1 MSSLA
6 SARQQSG
13 LTFANFLLVAIL
25 IIFGAI
31 LGMKVIPAYVENRE
45 IQHIVDTLAHDP
57 DLQDGTPQ
65 DIRNSWDKRAMV
77 NNITV
82 VDARDLNIRKT
93 PNGQL
98 VVGVKYN
105 VKIGLVGN
113 VSLLLEFN
121 NTSAYQ
127 H

>member
-1 MSSLA
+1 MSRLA
-6 SARQQSG
+6 SARQQIG

-25 IIFGAI
+25 LVVGAI
-31 LGMKVIPAYVENRE
+31 LGMKVIPAYIDNGE
-45 IQHIVDTLAHDP
+45 IQHILDTIAHDP
-57 DLQDGTPQ
+57 DMQDGTPV
-65 DIRNSWDKRAMV
+65 DIRNSWDKRAMM

-82 VDARDLNIRKT
+82 VNAQDLNIRKT

-113 VSLLLEFN
+113 VSLLLEFDD
-121 NTSAYQ
+121 TSHFQ